1 MGTDRHCRG
10 PRRARLLA
18 AALAARDFS
27 LATPHPD
34 GRGEPH
40 RLSPQRV
47 VKVNGSR
54 GRCIRASAIGASAHP
69 PVPTARRA
77 QPRDKQRTEV
87 RRAGRH
93 AHAGWR
99 RLSFRFR
106 TRWRQRCEPTLPCF
120 RRYRDGSAL
129 PTAAPRTLQRLG
141 GTPPRERRPGSHGR
155 ALRRAGVP
163 PVQQRSPAIPRAQR
177 TGATPWLLR
186 PCPIEVGRVRRP
198 KATGLGRHPPS
209 GRVLVRGPTVIE
221 AHAVMVNQPLGSR
234 QLGAAAAG
242 RRNAGG
248 RPRCYRP
255 EHRTPAIV
263 QPFLGKTRGW
273 HCRYHP
279 RRYPRSLLCPLAS
292 PCLKSLDHDHPPAC
306 PNPAMPSCTDQ
317 VVWNNEPSTAGL
329 HRCAA
334 SPLKRAG
341 SELVPPK

>member
-1 MGTDRHCRG
+1 MGFVDPDPMHRHGGHLGAWSPRWTHGDSLGTDRHCRG

-141 GTPPRERRPGSHGR
+141 GTPPGSAGPVPT
-155 ALRRAGVP
+155 GVP
-163 PVQQRSPAIPRAQR
+163 SGVQACRRCSNAPQRSPAPSGPAPRP
-177 TGATPWLLR
+177 GGS
-186 PCPIEVGRVRRP
+186 GRVRSRSVV
-198 KATGLGRHPPS
+198 S
-209 GRVLVRGPTVIE
+209 G
-221 AHAVMVNQPLGSR
+221 AQ
-234 QLGAAAAG
+234 
-242 RRNAGG
+242 
-248 RPRCYRP
+248 RPRAWAAIRRRVASWCGAQRSSK
-255 EHRTPAIV
+255 RT
-263 QPFLGKTRGW
+263 
-273 HCRYHP
+273 
-279 RRYPRSLLCPLAS
+279 RS
-292 PCLKSLDHDHPPAC
+292 
-306 PNPAMPSCTDQ
+306 
-317 VVWNNEPSTAGL
+317 WSTN
-329 HRCAA
+329 R
-334 SPLKRAG
+334 
-341 SELVPPK
+341 